1 MACACEEDV
10 AGILINPF
18 SSGMVIEKKVWD
30 IVENMKSRIVEDDE

>member
-1 MACACEEDV
+1 MAGACEENV
-10 AGILINPF
+10 VGILINPF